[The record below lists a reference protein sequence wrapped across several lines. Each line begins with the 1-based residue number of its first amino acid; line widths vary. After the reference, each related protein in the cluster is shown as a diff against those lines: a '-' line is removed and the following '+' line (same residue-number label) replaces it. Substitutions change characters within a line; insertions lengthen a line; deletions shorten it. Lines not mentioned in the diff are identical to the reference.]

1 MSNIYINI
9 YETSTT
15 FHIDSIDVLIQPDV
29 VVLTSSTKSIF
40 TNVKPDM
47 RIVREEIFGPVVV
60 VTKFKDEEELI
71 KMANDTIYG
80 LASAVFSRDVSRAL
94 GVANRI
100 QSGTVWVN
108 CYNRLHSQVPFGGY
122 KQSGIGREVRYQ
134 FIEFDST
141 IPAYHHL

>member
-1 MSNIYINI
+1 
-9 YETSTT
+9 
-15 FHIDSIDVLIQPDV
+15 
-29 VVLTSSTKSIF
+29 
-40 TNVKPDM
+40 M

-80 LASAVFSRDVSRAL
+80 LASAVFSRDVSREL